1 MTDKRYQ
8 LRQEDLDYPIYSDL
22 VDIED
27 NDKVICTFNNDSQIN
42 KMVVLLNEQD
52 KRIKELEEEN
62 EHLKYINNIY
72 NDLGILPFSSA
83 KAVCDELNE
92 LSEENEKLKEEL
104 ESFEQ
109 VNFTDMCDGSR
120 TVLYMKKE
128 NVGDS
133 E

>member
-27 NDKVICTFNNDSQIN
+27 NDKVICTFNNDSQIY
-42 KMVVLLNEQD
+42 KMVVLLNE
-52 KRIKELEEEN
+52 KEERIKELEKEN
-62 EHLKYINNIY
+62 EQLKQ
-72 NDLGILPFSSA
+72 
-83 KAVCDELNE
+83 
-92 LSEENEKLKEEL
+92 EL

-109 VNFTDMCDGSR
+109 VNFTDLCDKSR

-128 NVGDS
+128 NVGDV